1 MLKCL
6 PLLIW
11 RLDEGQI
18 YYINFEF
25 LKGGGMNMKEFIQEY
40 GGVIVTVAVILIL
53 IAVVVAAGQSS
64 FVQGL
69 FTQLLDDFTTNAQS
83 AAGF

>member
-1 MLKCL
+1 
-6 PLLIW
+6 
-11 RLDEGQI
+11 
-18 YYINFEF
+18 
-25 LKGGGMNMKEFIQEY
+25 MKEFIQEY

-69 FTQLLDDFTTNAQS
+69 FTQLLDDFTTKAQN